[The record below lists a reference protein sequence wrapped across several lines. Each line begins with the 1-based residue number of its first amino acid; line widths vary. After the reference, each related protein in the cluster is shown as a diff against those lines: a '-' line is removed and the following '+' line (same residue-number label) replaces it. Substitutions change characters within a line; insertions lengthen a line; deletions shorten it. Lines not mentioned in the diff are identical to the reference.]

1 MKKETLIAIILG
13 VAAGIGIALFIIS
26 TSQRSLKK
34 NSDVLLTQVSPTV
47 KIDNDVLSPLLIDKP
62 ENASVT
68 SENKITIKGTGQ
80 KGSLVVIQGLKG
92 EKIMKTDSTN
102 FSGEVALAPGENHI
116 RITSYFGKNI
126 DTRSLVV
133 YMIQDE
139 K

>member
-26 TSQRSLKK
+26 TSQRSSKK

-68 SENKITIKGTGQ
+68 SENKITIK
-80 KGSLVVIQGLKG
+80 
-92 EKIMKTDSTN
+92 
-102 FSGEVALAPGENHI
+102 
-116 RITSYFGKNI
+116 
-126 DTRSLVV
+126 
-133 YMIQDE
+133 
-139 K
+139 